1 MKDTY
6 DKKCAYSDDKSGK
19 IHIFNFISYYKC
31 FLIKNIVSICKIS
44 NNHRKQHKKI
54 EKNKATT
61 LKKVVALKIIRF
73 LWSIRCPYLQDN
85 KNINQNC
92 RT

>member
-1 MKDTY
+1 MNK
-6 DKKCAYSDDKSGK
+6 
-19 IHIFNFISYYKC
+19 
-31 FLIKNIVSICKIS
+31 LE
-44 NNHRKQHKKI
+44 KQHKKI

>member
-19 IHIFNFISYYKC
+19 IHIFNFISYYKY

-44 NNHRKQHKKI
+44 NNHRKQHKKNR
-54 EKNKATT
+54 KKQSHY
-61 LKKVVALKIIRF
+61 LKKSSGLENNKIFVVYSLSLFTRQQKH
-73 LWSIRCPYLQDN
+73 
-85 KNINQNC
+85 
-92 RT
+92 